1 MTNVQTVKEYYTK
14 EEYLTFEEV
23 SEGKHEYHAG
33 KIVAMAGG
41 SLNHSTISTNVASA
55 LKTILKS
62 QNKPCRP
69 FNSDAKIYVQQSDDY
84 VYSDTAVVCGEVETH
99 HIKNDGITN
108 PILIVEVLSG
118 STADYDRGAKFRKYC
133 SIPSFKEYVLIAQN
147 EPVVD
152 VLFRDVDFWRMVTTI
167 GLHKSVRLNSLDI
180 EIPMALIYED
190 IKDLP
195 PPQIE
200 LDF

>member
-1 MTNVQTVKEYYTK
+1 MTNIQTVKEYYTK
-14 EEYLTFEEV
+14 EEYLIFEEA

-41 SLNHSTISTNVASA
+41 SLNHSTISTNISTNVSSA

-84 VYSDTAVVCGEVETH
+84 VYPDTSVVCGEVETH
-99 HIKNDGITN
+99 DVKNDGITN
-108 PILIVEVLSG
+108 PVLIVEVLSG

-133 SIPSFKEYVLIAQN
+133 SLPSFKEYVLIAQD

-167 GLHKSVRLNSLDI
+167 GLHKSVRLK
-180 EIPMALIYED
+180 IPMALIYED